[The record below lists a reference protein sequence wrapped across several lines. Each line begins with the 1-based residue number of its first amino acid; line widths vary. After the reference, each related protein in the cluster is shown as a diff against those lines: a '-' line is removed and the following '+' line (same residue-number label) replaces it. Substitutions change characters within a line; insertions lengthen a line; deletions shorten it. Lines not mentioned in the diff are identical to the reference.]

1 MKKQLLTTLT
11 ATSILLCS
19 TASYAE
25 VTANVA
31 VSSNY
36 LWRGVTQTSDNAQVS
51 GGIDYGHES
60 GFYAGT
66 WASNVDFGGDKPGYE
81 IDFYAGFA
89 GSMGELG
96 YDVGYVYYGYPD
108 AVDSI
113 DFGELYGALSWNWL
127 EGKVSYLSN
136 AQSDAS
142 SEEDLLYVEL
152 NATFE
157 VLKETELTL
166 HIGNSMGDTVT
177 EWFGEDDSYIDYGI
191 SIAKAGFTFG
201 VAQTDLDADDDL
213 KVYVGYA
220 MDFEL

>member
-11 ATSILLCS
+11 ATSIAFFS
-19 TASYAE
+19 ATSYAE
-25 VTANVA
+25 VTANAA

-51 GGIDYGHES
+51 GGIDYSHES

-81 IDFYAGFA
+81 LDFYAGFA
-89 GSMGELG
+89 GEMGEFG
-96 YDVGYVYYGYPD
+96 YDVGYVYYAYPD

-136 AQSDAS
+136 AQSGAS

-157 VLKETELTL
+157 VLNETELTF

-177 EWFGEDDSYIDYGI
+177 EWFGEDDSYIDYGA
-191 SIAKAGFTFG
+191 SIAKGGFTFG

-213 KVYVGYA
+213 KVYVGFA

>member
-11 ATSILLCS
+11 ATGIALFS
-19 TASYAE
+19 TASFAE
-25 VTANVA
+25 VTANAA

-66 WASNVDFGGDKPGYE
+66 WASNVDFGDDKPGYE
-81 IDFYAGFA
+81 LDFYAGFA
-89 GSMGELG
+89 GDMGEFG
-96 YDVGYVYYGYPD
+96 YDVGYVYYAYPD
-108 AVDSI
+108 AVDSL
-113 DFGELYGALSWNWL
+113 DFGELYGALSWKWL
-127 EGKVSYLSN
+127 EGKVSYLTN
-136 AQSDAS
+136 AQSDGS
-142 SEEDLLYVEL
+142 SEEDLIYIEL

-157 VLKETELTL
+157 VLKETELTF

-177 EWFGEDDSYIDYGI
+177 EWFGEDDSYIDYGVN
-191 SIAKAGFTFG
+191 IAKAGFTFG
-201 VAQTDLDADDDL
+201 VAQTDLDADVDL